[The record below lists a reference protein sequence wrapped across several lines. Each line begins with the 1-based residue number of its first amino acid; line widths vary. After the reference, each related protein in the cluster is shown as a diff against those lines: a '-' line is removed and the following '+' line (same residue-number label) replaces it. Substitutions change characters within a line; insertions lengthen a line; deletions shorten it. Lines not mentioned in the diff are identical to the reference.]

1 MLNHNR
7 LVGSH
12 AKNGQRYFFAISLNI
27 LLLFFRLL
35 HISTLTSFNNNTI
48 THHTYLRLS
57 MLSEGECVHRTSSC
71 ICQITN
77 KQSSSLSHYTH
88 VRSLAAVSSA
98 IKNHLLNRK
107 SWNQHFRDFFLS
119 LFLYIFFQSK
129 PIKLK
134 MRSSRQITKKRKAL
148 MSVAI
153 EGHWQKNKISINTNN
168 RDLMWLTKNHFQ
180 FPSNTTTAVHH

>member
-119 LFLYIFFQSK
+119 LFFKYFFNQSRSNWK
-129 PIKLK
+129 WGHRDKSQRKEKLLCLSQLRDIDKKIK
-134 MRSSRQITKKRKAL
+134 
-148 MSVAI
+148 
-153 EGHWQKNKISINTNN
+153 
-168 RDLMWLTKNHFQ
+168 
-180 FPSNTTTAVHH
+180 